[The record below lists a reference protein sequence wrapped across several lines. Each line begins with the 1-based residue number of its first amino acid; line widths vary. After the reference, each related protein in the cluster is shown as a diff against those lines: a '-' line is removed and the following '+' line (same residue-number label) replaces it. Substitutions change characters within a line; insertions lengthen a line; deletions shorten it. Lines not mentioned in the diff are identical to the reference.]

1 MTRRRNPPQQR
12 KDNESVASA
21 TKLMDM
27 DITKLSEME
36 FRVTMVKMICR
47 LEKNNKEKIKENVES
62 LRGEMRV
69 TLEEIR
75 NTMNQMQSKLDAPMA
90 RANEAEEQISELEDG
105 MVEEK
110 AETETWLKKIH
121 AHECRLR
128 EITD

>member
-1 MTRRRNPPQQR
+1 MTRRRNPAQQR

-21 TKLMDM
+21 TELMNM

-75 NTMNQMQSKLDAPMA
+75 NTMNQMQSKLDALTA
-90 RANEAEEQISELEDG
+90 G
-105 MVEEK
+105 
-110 AETETWLKKIH
+110 
-121 AHECRLR
+121 
-128 EITD
+128 